1 MVLNSKN
8 TLSLIRHNSIQIL
21 MVIDFILLPLALF
34 TAIMLRLGASWDHKL
49 DDYLWI
55 FLLLPIWTIPV
66 FIKFGLYKAIIQ
78 YFDQKLII
86 IIFLGV
92 TISVLFLVGVV
103 QVFHIYALPKTAVI
117 IFWVIALAYIGGTR
131 FIMRGLLNK
140 LNFMPKK
147 NLVIYGAG
155 NAGIQICMTLQN
167 NPEYKPVL
175 FIDDDINKMN
185 KEIRGLKVVNPC
197 ALINLIKYYNIE
209 IVLIAMPSV
218 KKSRQREIINF
229 LEPLSLTIKTLPSIS
244 DLIKGQV
251 TINNVKEVEIED
263 LLGRDTIV
271 SDVNLIKKNIFDR
284 VVLITGG
291 GGSIG
296 SELVRQV
303 LLYNPKLLLIVDNS
317 EFALYS
323 IEKNIKNVNT
333 VFILGSVTDENL
345 MAFIFKKYDI
355 NTIYHAAAY
364 KHVPIVESNQI
375 NGIYNNA
382 MGTLVIAKL
391 ALKYNVDIM
400 VLISTDKAV
409 RPTNIM
415 GASKRLAEMIMQALN
430 SESKFTKFTLVR
442 FGNVLGSSGSVV
454 PVFKEQI
461 KFGGPV
467 TVTHPEVIRYFMTI
481 SEAVELVIQSSS
493 MSKGGEVFIL
503 DMGVPVKILDLA
515 YKMIHLSGYTIKDKN
530 NPNGDIEINFTGL
543 RPGEKL
549 FEELLI
555 KDNPVNTTHPRIK
568 MANEAFIPL
577 EQLSPKLALL
587 EAEIK
592 NHDVDKVIKILRSLV
607 GEFNNETLINY

>member
-1 MVLNSKN
+1 MVLNNKDI
-8 TLSLIRHNSIQIL
+8 LSFIRHNSIKVL
-21 MVIDFILLPLALF
+21 MLVDFILLPLALF
-34 TAIMLRLGASWDHKL
+34 TAIMLRLGASWDHNL
-49 DDYLWI
+49 DDYIWI
-55 FLLLPIWTIPV
+55 FILLPMWTIPV
-66 FIKFGLYKAIIQ
+66 FIKFGLYKAIIE
-78 YFDQKLII
+78 YFDQKIII

-92 TISVLFLVGVV
+92 TISVLLLVVATH
-103 QVFHIYALPKTAVI
+103 VFHIYAMPKTAII

-155 NAGIQICMTLQN
+155 SAGVQFCMTLQN

-175 FIDDDINKMN
+175 FIDDDKDKINKV
-185 KEIRGLKVVNPC
+185 IRGLMVIAPSD
-197 ALINLIKYYNIE
+197 LINFIKQYNIE
-209 IVLIAMPSV
+209 IVLIAMPSIR
-218 KKSRQREIINF
+218 KSRQREIINF
-229 LEPLSLTIKTLPSIS
+229 LEPLSLSIKTLPSIS
-244 DLIKGQV
+244 ELIKGQV

-263 LLGRDTIV
+263 LLGREALE
-271 SDVNLIKKNIFDR
+271 SDFNLIKKNIFDK

-303 LLYNPKLLLIVDNS
+303 LLYKPKILLIVDNS

-323 IEKNIKNVNT
+323 IEKKIKNNQANT
-333 VFILGSVTDENL
+333 IFILGSVTDENL
-345 MAFIFKKYDI
+345 MNFIFKKYNI
-355 NTIYHAAAY
+355 NTVYHAAAY

-382 MGTLVIAKL
+382 FGTYIIGKL
-391 ALKYNVDIM
+391 ALQYNVDIM

-409 RPTNIM
+409 RPTNVM

-430 SESKFTKFTLVR
+430 HESEHTKFTLVR

-461 KFGGPV
+461 KLGGPV

-481 SEAVELVIQSSS
+481 TEAVELVIQSSS
-493 MSKGGEVFIL
+493 MSRGGEVFIL

-515 YKMIHLSGYTIKDKN
+515 YKMIHLSGYTIKDDN
-530 NPNGDIEINFTGL
+530 NPSGDIEIKYTGL

-568 MANEAFIPL
+568 MANE
-577 EQLSPKLALL
+577 
-587 EAEIK
+587 
-592 NHDVDKVIKILRSLV
+592 SL
-607 GEFNNETLINY
+607 FHLKS